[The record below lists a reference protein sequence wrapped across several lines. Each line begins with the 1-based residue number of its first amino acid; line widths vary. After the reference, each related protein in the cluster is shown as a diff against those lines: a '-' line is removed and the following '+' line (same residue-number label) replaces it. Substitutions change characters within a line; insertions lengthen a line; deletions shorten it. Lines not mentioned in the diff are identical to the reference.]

1 MIDKILNPNTK
12 VGDIF
17 PNDVT
22 QAKNIYRDLCKKYHP
37 DTFADDRANDII
49 SALTKLYNNA
59 IKAIEAGTW
68 EKSNFIAIK
77 TTKGTTL
84 NINYLYHRVFELGE
98 YYVCNQ
104 HIIYIFDFNKK
115 KYYNNYIKQIN
126 KISYKDK
133 KMEKYFKN
141 LFPQVISEYNT
152 LDNKHIIV
160 MEIWNLLILFMPLE
174 RLAQRRE

>member
-37 DTFADDRANDII
+37 DTFVDDRANDII

-68 EKSNFIAIK
+68 GKKQFYCDKNNKRNNF
-77 TTKGTTL
+77 
-84 NINYLYHRVFELGE
+84 
-98 YYVCNQ
+98 
-104 HIIYIFDFNKK
+104 
-115 KYYNNYIKQIN
+115 KY
-126 KISYKDK
+126 
-133 KMEKYFKN
+133 
-141 LFPQVISEYNT
+141 
-152 LDNKHIIV
+152 
-160 MEIWNLLILFMPLE
+160 
-174 RLAQRRE
+174 